1 MLRVLP
7 AYGSVQ
13 QYYLPEYMKCWDL
26 LNLRFDNGDSF
37 SVPWYTLLQVEIIDK
52 NIDTLNSAIDWLD
65 RLWDEIQISSR

>member
-7 AYGSVQ
+7 VYRSVQ

>member
-7 AYGSVQ
+7 VYRSVH

>member
-1 MLRVLP
+1 
-7 AYGSVQ
+7 
-13 QYYLPEYMKCWDL
+13 MKCWDL